1 MKPLDSSNMGE
12 ASSPD
17 ESANLAD
24 IFAFLALL
32 MRYPE
37 DSFFD
42 DELLDT
48 LESLLTRLNL
58 HQLHQKITVW
68 RASVTDPLL
77 DAQVEYTRLF
87 INAAPHLVAPPFGSV
102 YLEGDQ
108 SLQGKSTEKTRDFY
122 RQYGFDIINAA
133 EPADHISLELE
144 FLSCLYRR
152 QAADGAETFLHTLF
166 FPWFYQFSQR
176 ITPELRHPFFEVSI
190 QLITLF
196 VKEDY

>member
-1 MKPLDSSNMGE
+1 MKPLEPSNMGE

-17 ESANLAD
+17 ESAHLAD

-37 DSFFD
+37 DTFFD
-42 DELLDT
+42 DEFLDT
-48 LESLLTRLNL
+48 LESLLIRLNL

-68 RASVTDPLL
+68 RASVADPLL
-77 DAQVEYTRLF
+77 DAQIEYTRLF
-87 INAAPHLVAPPFGSV
+87 INTAPHLVAPPFGSV
-102 YLEGDQ
+102 YLEGDK

-122 RQYGFDIINAA
+122 RQYGFDIVNAA
-133 EPADHISLELE
+133 EPADHIFLELE
-144 FLSCLYRR
+144 FLSCLYR
-152 QAADGAETFLHTLF
+152 QGEDEAADTFSRTLLL
-166 FPWFYQFSQR
+166 PWFYQFSQK

-196 VKEDY
+196 VKEDH